1 MPVRSVIQLP
11 EKIIAAIWDITETE
25 EELLR
30 IARPDLEEMSL
41 YRTFRHPG
49 RKLQWLAVRALIKTI
64 LKGDPARIIY
74 NSNGKPHL
82 GLSDTAISISHT
94 AGFAAIALSEAIEP
108 GIDIEL
114 VQPRL
119 RKIAGRFLNE
129 AEQERLPEVPADEQ
143 LCMFWCIKE
152 AVFKIHGE
160 PGLDL
165 RNQIHVLPNDYF
177 CTFPDSGV
185 VMVSVSDKSFRHTF
199 HVWLNNGL
207 MMAVCY

>member
-1 MPVRSVIQLP
+1 MPVRPVIRFP

-25 EELLR
+25 EELLP
-30 IARPDLEEMSL
+30 IADPDHEEMSL
-41 YRTFRHPG
+41 YRTFRHSG
-49 RKLQWLAVRALIKTI
+49 RKLQWLAVRALLKTI
-64 LKGDPARIIY
+64 LKDDPARICY
-74 NSNGKPHL
+74 HPDGKPYL

-94 AGFAAIALSEAIEP
+94 AGYAAIALSASLEP
-108 GIDIEL
+108 GIDIER
-114 VQPRL
+114 VQHRL

-129 AEQERLPEVPADEQ
+129 AEQERLPEVPTDEQ

-165 RNQIHVLPNDYF
+165 RNHIHVLPNDYF
-177 CTFPDSGV
+177 CTFPCRGE
-185 VMVSVSDKSFRHTF
+185 VMASVRDKAFRHAY
-199 HVWLNNGL
+199 HARLNNGL